1 MEIHGSLRIEV
12 HADVDAGRVPCI
24 AGAVKGVADKHGMG
38 FRVDDLVGFYEKLKG
53 LGVPEDLLEL
63 FKDAS
68 FVAVTLTARG
78 VKIKLR
84 LYIDKERRRI
94 NKIMLTTDIAKPDLL
109 SETASALTG
118 ESELDIAIKAMQKAL
133 NVVKEALDAVKS
145 CIQ

>member
-24 AGAVKGVADKHGMG
+24 AGAVKSVADKHGMG

-53 LGVPEDLLEL
+53 LGAPEDLLEL
-63 FKDAS
+63 FKDVS

-109 SETASALTG
+109 SETVSALTG